1 MNETNYNSD
10 MGSNA
15 DDEHQMPPN
24 SIIHFPTADSSDHD
38 NNPLTSHCSE
48 SSDLMSDTDDTAS
61 KRGSDGHIP
70 INIECG
76 HPIQT
81 RAPGHRFKLGV
92 QAPGPL
98 RLNWLAIHLVACCPS
113 LNRMAAPG
121 VDWDVTIQARFAGSD
136 ECDLGLAKTIPA
148 PLTPQVQGS
157 ILSSH
162 SKGMNLKEIH
172 TCLYKEMGIEVHA
185 CAVQQYLKKL
195 NINLLPVDLSAG
207 WFTIDQ
213 IYNAINDICKPFS
226 HTTNSISNSF
236 KPCCFIHFG
245 FKCFKIQVYQRH
257 TFTEQNFKGFPR
269 GTRFEQ
275 KKYITASEAS
285 SDGRI

>member
-136 ECDLGLAKTIPA
+136 EV
-148 PLTPQVQGS
+148 LTSKHSDYDGS
-157 ILSSH
+157 
-162 SKGMNLKEIH
+162 
-172 TCLYKEMGIEVHA
+172 
-185 CAVQQYLKKL
+185 
-195 NINLLPVDLSAG
+195 D
-207 WFTIDQ
+207 D
-213 IYNAINDICKPFS
+213 KPFHHPLIMILILKSWTTQTS
-226 HTTNSISNSF
+226 HFS
-236 KPCCFIHFG
+236 P
-245 FKCFKIQVYQRH
+245 
-257 TFTEQNFKGFPR
+257 
-269 GTRFEQ
+269 GT
-275 KKYITASEAS
+275 SV
-285 SDGRI
+285 